1 MCRVLIFFNSPRHP
15 GLKCVGN
22 YQVIFYKPTHTYT
35 DTPTKKG
42 TKKML
47 QAGSDKLKKKH
58 VKKRKKKRTHSA
70 LLVLHSTSEVHSE
83 YPRQWV
89 DLSNNPDGEK

>member
-22 YQVIFYKPTHTYT
+22 YEVIFYKPTHTYT

-47 QAGSDKLKKKH
+47 QAGSDK
-58 VKKRKKKRTHSA
+58 T
-70 LLVLHSTSEVHSE
+70 
-83 YPRQWV
+83 
-89 DLSNNPDGEK
+89 EKSM

>member
-42 TKKML
+42 TNKML
-47 QAGSDKLKKKH
+47 QAGSDKLKKKACKK
-58 VKKRKKKRTHSA
+58 KKRKKEHTQ
-70 LLVLHSTSEVHSE
+70 LCLFYILHPKFTVSIPGS
-83 YPRQWV
+83 
-89 DLSNNPDGEK
+89 G